1 MEADYY
7 ARVNFAGLKK
17 IVDALDGVDVNSDYE
32 FTTVGME
39 VPNENGDGVHMAGYT
54 FTKGINHLNGEQALC
69 FARER
74 HAFDDG
80 DNQRGKNQ
88 MAVIQAIISKA
99 SSPAVLKNYQ
109 TLLSSLSDAFIT
121 SLSYD
126 DIASLVQMQL
136 QDMSGWHVTSYAVS
150 GSGDTSYCYA
160 LGDAAWVMRPNMDT
174 VNTAKEL
181 IRQVMS
187 GETPQLP

>member
-1 MEADYY
+1 M
-7 ARVNFAGLKK
+7 
-17 IVDALDGVDVNSDYE
+17 
-32 FTTVGME
+32 
-39 VPNENGDGVHMAGYT
+39 
-54 FTKGINHLNGEQALC
+54 INHLNGEAALC
-69 FARER
+69 FSRER
-74 HAFDDG
+74 YAFADG

-136 QDMSGWHVTSYAVS
+136 QGYVRLARYQLRRLRLRQIPRIAMLWAMPP
-150 GSGDTSYCYA
+150 GSCAPIWTPSIPQKSSSARSC
-160 LGDAAWVMRPNMDT
+160 P
-174 VNTAKEL
+174 AKRLSSPERHTQKD
-181 IRQVMS
+181 IEKKQ
-187 GETPQLP
+187 GENP

>member
-1 MEADYY
+1 MLVTAVYNMADTFFV
-7 ARVNFAGLKK
+7 ALLGTSAAGAVG
-17 IVDALDGVDVNSDYE
+17 IVFSL
-32 FTTVGME
+32 
-39 VPNENGDGVHMAGYT
+39 
-54 FTKGINHLNGEQALC
+54 
-69 FARER
+69 
-74 HAFDDG
+74 
-80 DNQRGKNQ
+80 

-109 TLLSSLSDAFIT
+109 TLLSSLSDAFLT

-126 DIASLVQMQL
+126 DIAALVQMQPK
-136 QDMSGWHVTSYAVS
+136 DMSGWHVTSYAVS

>member
-1 MEADYY
+1 MKTKRD
-7 ARVNFAGLKK
+7 N
-17 IVDALDGVDVNSDYE
+17 
-32 FTTVGME
+32 
-39 VPNENGDGVHMAGYT
+39 YT
-54 FTKGINHLNGEQALC
+54 FLTTAPVHRVILTMAIPTIISMLVTAVYNMADTFFVAQLGTSAAGAVGIVFSL
-69 FARER
+69 
-74 HAFDDG
+74 
-80 DNQRGKNQ
+80 

-109 TLLSSLSDAFIT
+109 TLLSSLSDAFLT

-126 DIASLVQMQL
+126 DIAALVQMQL
-136 QDMSGWHVTSYAVS
+136 QDISGWHVTSYAVS